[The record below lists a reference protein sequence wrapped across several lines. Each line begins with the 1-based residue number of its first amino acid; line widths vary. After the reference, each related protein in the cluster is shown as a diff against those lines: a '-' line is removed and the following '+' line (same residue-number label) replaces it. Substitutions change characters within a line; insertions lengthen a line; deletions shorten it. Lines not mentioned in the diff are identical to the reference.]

1 MFPKIAV
8 VSKAIASL
16 FDSTCEVYTYK
27 KTADFYTHETTMKK
41 VNVGKAACRVNV
53 ESAPAATAEGV
64 APAGVSQLITLIM
77 EPDISVPEG
86 ACVDITFSDGT
97 VRRYISA
104 GVTARYAHHQE
115 IALELREE
123 HP

>member
-8 VSKAIASL
+8 VSKAISSL
-16 FDSTCEVYTYK
+16 FDSTCEIYNYQ
-27 KTADFYTHETTMKK
+27 KTVDPDTHETTMHK
-41 VNVGKAACRVNV
+41 VLIGNADCRVNV
-53 ESAPAATAEGV
+53 ESAPAASADGV

-77 EPDISVPEG
+77 EPEIMVPEG
-86 ACVDITFSDGT
+86 AYVDITFADGEK
-97 VRRYISA
+97 RGYISA
-104 GVTARYAHHQE
+104 GVTARYAYHQE

>member
-1 MFPKIAV
+1 M
-8 VSKAIASL
+8 
-16 FDSTCEVYTYK
+16 DSWLDGGRSAGSGQVYK
-27 KTADFYTHETTMKK
+27 FGHAF
-41 VNVGKAACRVNV
+41 
-53 ESAPAATAEGV
+53 EGV

-77 EPDISVPEG
+77 EPDISVAEG

-104 GVTARYAHHQE
+104 GVTARYAHHHE